1 MSTSNYLVQE
11 DKSVFSPLFFPFI
24 LLSLFLTQ
32 QHDLLLAT
40 WLEPPLVK
48 NNLHRL
54 ANKK

>member
-32 QHDLLLAT
+32 QHDLLAT